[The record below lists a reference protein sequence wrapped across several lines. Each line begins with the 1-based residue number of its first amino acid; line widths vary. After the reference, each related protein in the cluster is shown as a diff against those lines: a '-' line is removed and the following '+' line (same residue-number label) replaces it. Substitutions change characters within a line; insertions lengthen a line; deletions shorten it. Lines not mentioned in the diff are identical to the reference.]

1 MCGASAAP
9 WPPPTFTWRSASV
22 TSDTP
27 YAALLANAGCE
38 LLVISKLLGHADT
51 RVTSRHYAQLLDKT
65 ISNAVRTLL
74 PSVNVEVIHEKSRR
88 TPENRQSGAITHKQC
103 RTRR

>member
-1 MCGASAAP
+1 M
-9 WPPPTFTWRSASV
+9 

-74 PSVNVEVIHEKSRR
+74 PSFNVEVLHAKSGGA
-88 TPENRQSGAITHKQC
+88 PEVRQGGSL
-103 RTRR
+103 